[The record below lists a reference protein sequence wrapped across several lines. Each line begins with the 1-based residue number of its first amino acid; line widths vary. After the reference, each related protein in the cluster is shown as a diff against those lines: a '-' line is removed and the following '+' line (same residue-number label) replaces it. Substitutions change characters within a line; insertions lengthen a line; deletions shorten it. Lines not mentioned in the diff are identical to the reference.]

1 MFSNFFIERPIF
13 AAVLSIIITFAGLV
27 SLINLPV
34 EQYPNITPPLI
45 TVSSYYPGAGAQT
58 IADTVGAPLEQQ
70 INGVENM
77 IYMYSQSSSSG
88 NYILNV
94 YFDIGSDPEKAQ
106 IDVNN
111 NVSQV
116 LAQLPQEVQKQGVVV
131 QKQTPNILLF
141 AAMQSDGRYDDIF
154 MSNYAS
160 INVVTELQ
168 LIPGISQVSIIG
180 GLNYA
185 MRIWLKPDRMA
196 QMEITTTD
204 VISAI
209 NEQNSQLPAGMIGG
223 NPTSLPISLTLP
235 VLATG
240 RLTTVEEFKNI
251 IVRANSDGSI
261 VFIKD
266 VADVELGAANYDV
279 NAKLNGQYMT
289 AIAIYQQYGA
299 NALEVGD
306 AVKAKMAELS
316 QNFPEG
322 ITYSIP
328 YDTTKFVK
336 ASIFEVQKTILE
348 AAVLVVLVVLLFL
361 QNLRATLV
369 PMIAMIVS
377 ILGAFTGLIILG
389 YTINTLTL
397 FAMVLAIGIVVDDA
411 IVVIENVEHNMRTFR
426 ISAKEAAK
434 IAMQEVSGPVVA
446 IVFVLCAVF
455 IPVAFLGG
463 IAGQLYRQ
471 FAITITIS
479 VVISGFVA
487 LTLSP
492 ALAAILLKHKK
503 EDSKFTLLFN
513 RFFEKFGNQYVKIAR
528 VLIVRPFLA
537 TSLFLGVC
545 AIIFFL
551 FHIVPSSFV
560 PEEDQGYL
568 MAIGVLPDGASLRRV
583 DEVTQQVDAIALK
596 DENIQDIVA
605 LDGFGLLDGLNR
617 NNQASYFLVLK
628 DWSERTAK
636 NQSAFALLKKFSWEL
651 YKIPEALIMAFNPP
665 AIQGLGTVGGFE
677 FWIQSR
683 GVSNIDDLERYTK
696 EVVDKANQNPI
707 LANVSTNI
715 DADAKQFFLSYDR
728 EKSKSMAVPIGD
740 VYQTVQAMLGSFYV
754 NNFNKYGR
762 VYNVF
767 VQAQDTYRSNPTDID
782 EIYVRSNTG
791 NMVPLKSLV
800 EMKNSKG
807 PSLVSRFNS
816 FNAARINGNASSG
829 YSSGEAMAAMEEAA
843 REVLPQGM
851 TFSWGGQSYQEK
863 KMAGTGP
870 KVMAAGIF
878 MVFLILAAL
887 YEKWSLPFSI
897 LLAVPFGILGALLAV
912 WFRGMTNDVYFQIGL
927 VTLIA
932 LSAKNAILIVE
943 FAVMKH
949 EKGLPFAEAALE
961 AGKSRLRAI
970 MMTSLTFILGVF
982 PLLTATGA
990 GAASRH
996 SVGTG
1001 VMGGMITATFLA
1013 IFFVPFFYKLLED
1026 ASTWISKKTAKIEES
1041 IEEEP
1046 RKKDA

>member
-1 MFSNFFIERPIF
+1 MFSNFFIDRPIF
-13 AAVLSIIITFAGLV
+13 ASVLAIVITFAGLV
-27 SLINLPV
+27 SLFNLPI

-45 TVSSYYPGAGAQT
+45 TVTTYYPGAGAET
-58 IADTVGAPLEQQ
+58 IANTVGAPLEQQ
-70 INGVENM
+70 INGVEDM
-77 IYMYSQSSSSG
+77 IYMYSQSSSTG
-88 NYILNV
+88 NYALNV

-106 IDVNN
+106 INVNN
-111 NVSQV
+111 DVSQV
-116 LAQLPQEVQKQGVVV
+116 LAQLPEEVQRQGVVV

-141 AAMQSDGRYDDIF
+141 TALQSDGRYDDVF

-168 LIPGISQVSIIG
+168 LIPGVSQVSIIG
-180 GLNYA
+180 ALNYA

-204 VISAI
+204 IIDAI
-209 NEQNSQLPAGMIGG
+209 REQNSQLPAGMIGG
-223 NPTSLPISLTLP
+223 NPNSLPIQLTLP

-240 RLTTVEEFKNI
+240 RLTTAEEFKNI

-261 VFIKD
+261 VFVKD

-279 NAKLNGQYMT
+279 NARLNGQYMT

-299 NALEVGD
+299 NALQVAD
-306 AVKAKMAELS
+306 AVKAKMKELS
-316 QNFPEG
+316 KNFPEG
-322 ITYSIP
+322 IKYTIP

-336 ASIFEVQKTILE
+336 ASIWEVEKTILE
-348 AAVLVVLVVLLFL
+348 AGVLVVLVVFVFL
-361 QNLRATLV
+361 QNMRATIV

-377 ILGAFTGLIILG
+377 IVGAFTGLIILG
-389 YTINTLTL
+389 YSINTLTL

-411 IVVIENVEHNMRTFR
+411 IVVIENVEHNMRVLR

-434 IAMQEVSGPVVA
+434 IAMKEVSGPVVA

-479 VVISGFVA
+479 VVISGFIA

-492 ALAAILLKHKK
+492 ALAAILLKHRK
-503 EDSKFTLLFN
+503 EASKFTTMFN
-513 RFFEKFGNQYVKIAR
+513 RIFEKFGNGYVKIAR
-528 VLIVRPFLA
+528 VLIVRPGIAAL
-537 TSLFLGVC
+537 LFFGVC
-545 AIIFFL
+545 AVVFF
-551 FHIVPSSFV
+551 FFQIVPTSFV
-560 PEEDQGYL
+560 PDEDQGYL

-583 DEVTQQVDAIALK
+583 DTVSRQVEAIALK
-596 DENIQDIVA
+596 DPSVQDVVA
-605 LDGFGLLDGLNR
+605 LDGFGILDGLNR
-617 NNQASYFLVLK
+617 SNQASYFLVLK

-636 NQSAFALLKKFSWEL
+636 NQSAFSLLGKFSQL
-651 YKIPEALIMAFNPP
+651 FFQIPEALIMAFNPP

-677 FWIQSR
+677 FWIQAR
-683 GVSNIDDLERYTK
+683 GSGNIDQLEKYAK
-696 EVVDKANQNPI
+696 EIVAKANDSPI
-707 LANVSTNI
+707 LDSVSTNI
-715 DADAKQFFLSYDR
+715 DANSKQFFLSYDR
-728 EKSKSMAVPIGD
+728 EKSKTMSVPIAD
-740 VYQTVQAMLGSFYV
+740 VYQTVQAMLGSIYV
-754 NNFNKYGR
+754 NNFNKFGR
-762 VYNVF
+762 VYNVY
-767 VQAQDTYRSNPTDID
+767 VQAQDTFRSNPNDID
-782 EIYVRSNTG
+782 EIYVRSSTG

-800 EMKNSKG
+800 QMENSKG

-816 FNAARINGNASSG
+816 FNAARINGRANLGFSSG
-829 YSSGEAMAAMEEAA
+829 QAMSEMEKIAK
-843 REVLPQGM
+843 EVLPQGM

-863 KMAGTGP
+863 KMAGTGFM
-870 KVMAAGIF
+870 VMAGGVF

-897 LLAVPFGILGALLAV
+897 LLAVPFGILGALIAV
-912 WFRGMTNDVYFQIGL
+912 WLRGLSNDVYFQIGL

-943 FAVMKH
+943 FAVLKH
-949 EKGLPFAEAALE
+949 QQGLSFAEAALE
-961 AGKSRLRAI
+961 AGRSRLRAI

-982 PLLTATGA
+982 PLLMATGA

-1013 IFFVPFFYKLLED
+1013 IFFVPFFYKVIED
-1026 ASTWISKKTAKIEES
+1026 ASTWLSGKVNKLEETIEE
-1041 IEEEP
+1041 P
-1046 RKKDA
+1046 TNKDA